1 MVATLRFRAILIAG
15 FACAALI
22 ADGAPLEPAKPYR
35 DVLRQQDVMV
45 AARDGVLL
53 ATDIYRPATGSVAAS
68 ERLPVLLHRTPYD
81 KSEAATVA
89 IAETLAKHGYVVML
103 QDTRGRHHS
112 QGVFEKYYS
121 YDAYDGYDSVE
132 WAAKQ
137 PFCNGKVGMYG
148 TSYAAHTQADASKLA
163 PPHLHA
169 LLLNMGG
176 MSNA

>member
-53 ATDIYRPATGSVAAS
+53 ATDIYRPATGGVAAS

-89 IAETLAKHGYVVML
+89 IANMWKLNLDKKRRLFIFRLCSIISFSIIYN
-103 QDTRGRHHS
+103 Q
-112 QGVFEKYYS
+112 VFVIVS
-121 YDAYDGYDSVE
+121 
-132 WAAKQ
+132 
-137 PFCNGKVGMYG
+137 
-148 TSYAAHTQADASKLA
+148 SKL
-163 PPHLHA
+163 
-169 LLLNMGG
+169 
-176 MSNA
+176 

>member
-53 ATDIYRPATGSVAAS
+53 ATDIYRPADGSVPAS
-68 ERLPVLLHRTPYD
+68 QRLPVLLHRTPYD
-81 KSEAATVA
+81 KSEPAAVA
-89 IAETLAKHGYVVML
+89 IAGALAKHGYVVMV
-103 QDTRGRHHS
+103 QDTRGRHRS

-121 YDAYDGYDSVE
+121 YDAYDGYDTIE
-132 WAAKQ
+132 WAARQ
-137 PFCNGKVGMYG
+137 TYSDGKVGMYG
-148 TSYAAHTQADASKLA
+148 
-163 PPHLHA
+163 
-169 LLLNMGG
+169 
-176 MSNA
+176 